1 MRKPARLI
9 SLFLPI
15 PRGKNMEFKQ
25 VIVVRTDIKMG
36 KGKLCAQVAHAS
48 LEAALEAMKR
58 KREWFE
64 AWLAQGQPKI
74 VLKGGGERDLLH
86 YAEEARKAG
95 LPVSIIRDA
104 GKTQLEPGTLTAVG
118 IGPGPKDKI
127 DKITGHLK
135 LL

>member
-1 MRKPARLI
+1 M
-9 SLFLPI
+9 
-15 PRGKNMEFKQ
+15 
-25 VIVVRTDIKMG
+25 IVVRTDIKMG

-48 LEAALEAMKR
+48 LEAALEAMRK

-64 AWLAQGQPKI
+64 EWLLQGQPKI
-74 VLKGGGERDLLH
+74 VLKGGTEEELLK
-86 YAEEARKAG
+86 YAQEARRLG

-104 GKTQLEPGTLTAVG
+104 GKTQLEPGTLTAIG
-118 IGPGPKDKI
+118 IGPGPKEKI